1 MWWCFDVE
9 SRRGPIRG
17 QAQRARVRLVSM
29 VSMASM
35 ASMVSGCG
43 DGLQLPPGWTV
54 DEATAFQ
61 RQHEAEIATPTGPL
75 SSVASHYVGPGQTLV
90 LGVVEG
96 AVVSVPA
103 EDQGQGQGQ
112 GPRVRIEV
120 TDAGA
125 RCLEGCGPRAVALTE
140 RREISLDRF
149 TLGLSPQSGTLR
161 VLVHDPH
168 APALA
173 GFTGLSWFPVDP
185 RFIVPARWEPDPQRP
200 AVELSTSR
208 GLDKTFVQAGVLRAR
223 VGGEDIALVGYASG
237 APDALLVPLTDATT
251 GTQTYP
257 VGRYLEVSVPP
268 QGPAV
273 LDFNRL
279 TNPWCAYSEHYN
291 CPVPPS
297 ANRLT
302 LAVEAGEQIDATH

>member
-1 MWWCFDVE
+1 ML
-9 SRRGPIRG
+9 SLI
-17 QAQRARVRLVSM
+17 SM
-29 VSMASM
+29 LI
-35 ASMVSGCG
+35 GCG
-43 DGLQLPPGWTV
+43 DGLTLPPGWTV
-54 DEATAFQ
+54 VEATAFQ

-75 SSVASHYVGPGQTLV
+75 SSVASYYVGPGQALV

-96 AVVSVPA
+96 AVVPVPVQ
-103 EDQGQGQGQ
+103 EPGQA
-112 GPRVRIEV
+112 GPPGSRVRIEV

-125 RCLEGCGPRAVALTE
+125 RCLEGCGPGAVALTE
-140 RREISLDRF
+140 RREVSLDRF

-161 VLVHDPH
+161 ILVHDPR

-173 GFTGLSWFPVDP
+173 GFTGLPWFPVDP

-200 AVELSTSR
+200 TVELSTSR
-208 GLDKTFVQAGVLRAR
+208 GLHKTFVQAGVLRAR
-223 VGGEDIALVGYASG
+223 VGGEDLALVGYSSGASG
-237 APDALLVPLTDATT
+237 ALLVPLTDATT
-251 GTQTYP
+251 GVKTYP
-257 VGRYLEVSVPP
+257 VGRYLQVTVPP

-302 LAVEAGEQIDATH
+302 LAVEAGEQVDATH